1 MKNNQHEN
9 IGALKKWFKKKIS
22 NLNKKVNPE
31 EGVMEKE
38 LVINTKLAET
48 IRIGSEV
55 CVSRDMR
62 YRGYPIELV
71 KKNLIEMLLEQAK
84 EHVHFYGATETNEGD
99 LIYRAE
105 VSFIEKQK

>member
-31 EGVMEKE
+31 EQFIAKE

-62 YRGYPIELV
+62 YRGYSVKLV
-71 KKNLIEMLLEQAK
+71 KNKLVEGLIEQAK
-84 EHVHFYGATETNEGD
+84 EHIYFHDSAETNEGA

-105 VSFIEKQK
+105 VSIIEKQK

>member
-1 MKNNQHEN
+1 MKNYKHEN
-9 IGALKKWFKKKIS
+9 VGPLKRWFKKKTS

-31 EGVMEKE
+31 EYVIEKE
-38 LVINTKLAET
+38 VVINTKLAET
-48 IRIGSEV
+48 IRIGSEF
-55 CVSRDMR
+55 CVPLDMR
-62 YRGYPIELV
+62 QHKYPIELV

-84 EHVHFYGATETNEGD
+84 EHVHFYSATETNEGD

>member
-38 LVINTKLAET
+38 LIINTKLAET
-48 IRIGSEV
+48 IRIGSEF
-55 CVSRDMR
+55 CVPLDMR
-62 YRGYPIELV
+62 HHKYPIELV

-105 VSFIEKQK
+105 VSVIEKQK